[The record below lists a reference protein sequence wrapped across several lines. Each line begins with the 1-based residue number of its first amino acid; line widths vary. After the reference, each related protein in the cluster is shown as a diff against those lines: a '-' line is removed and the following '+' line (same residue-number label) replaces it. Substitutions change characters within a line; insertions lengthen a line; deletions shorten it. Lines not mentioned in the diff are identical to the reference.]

1 MKFLPFKVIC
11 MIEAKILVNRLF
23 LCPLRTANRNSNSE
37 VFIPIEVESSPLF
50 YFEAPQRRQF
60 ELISQL

>member
-1 MKFLPFKVIC
+1 
-11 MIEAKILVNRLF
+11 MIEAMMLVNRLF